1 MPQMTLRADI
11 AVCDAENRLQL
22 VVEVKSKV
30 GASPEWAAQL
40 RHNLLAFSVI
50 SQVPYFLL
58 ALPDFFYFW
67 KNDGPAD
74 GNAPPDCIIAAA
86 DLLAPY
92 LTPPTLSLA
101 DMSEYGLEL
110 LVATWLS
117 DLVVS
122 DPAALLGQPAL
133 SWLFSSGL
141 YAAIRQGSVVTEVA
155 V

>member
-1 MPQMTLRADI
+1 MPQLTLRADI
-11 AVCDAENRLQL
+11 AVRDAENRLQL

-40 RHNLLAFSVI
+40 RRNLLAYTDI

-67 KNDGPAD
+67 QNAGPAD

-92 LTPPTLSLA
+92 LTPPTPSLA
-101 DMSEYGLEL
+101 EMSEYGLEL

-122 DPAALLGQPAL
+122 DPEALMGRPAL

-141 YAAIRQGSVVTEVA
+141 YAAIRHGSVVTEVA